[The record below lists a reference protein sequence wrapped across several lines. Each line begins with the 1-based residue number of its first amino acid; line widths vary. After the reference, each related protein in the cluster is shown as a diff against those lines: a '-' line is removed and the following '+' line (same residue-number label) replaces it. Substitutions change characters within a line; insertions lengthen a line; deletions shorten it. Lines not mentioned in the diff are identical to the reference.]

1 MGFDM
6 TLMKVNKQSVDE
18 ILNKYYQKC
27 LDDLPYEAFEELGK
41 KSGSVLYEARMNLF
55 AGIEDKLPYANEK
68 YVYLT
73 KENYELMLT
82 HCQEKISKYQLD
94 NASEDDWDYDW
105 YKKLLVWFQSF
116 KPDWEED
123 LIIYEH
129 NC

>member
-18 ILNKYYQKC
+18 ILNKYYSKC
-27 LDDLPYEAFEELGK
+27 LDDLPYEAFEELEK
-41 KSGSVLYEARMNLF
+41 KSGSVSYEARMNLF

-73 KENYELMLT
+73 KENYELMLA
-82 HCQEKISKYQLD
+82 HCQKKISKYQLD
-94 NASEDDWDYDW
+94 NTSEDDWGYDW

-116 KPDWEED
+116 EPDWEED